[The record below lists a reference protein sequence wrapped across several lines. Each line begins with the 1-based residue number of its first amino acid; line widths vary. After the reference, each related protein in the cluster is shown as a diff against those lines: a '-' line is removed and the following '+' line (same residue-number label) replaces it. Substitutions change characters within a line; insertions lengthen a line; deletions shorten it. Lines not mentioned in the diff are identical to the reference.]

1 MEPRPGMTL
10 TLEGVPGEFIRN
22 RNIEGDPA
30 KSNRGFATRSFTIRL
45 TPEYVQLLEANGFPI
60 GYPQDTTNEPMPYLA
75 VVLFPEAKYR
85 YPASVVVMDTGH
97 TRKQLDVS
105 KWREFDERPIEY
117 VDVELETYL
126 NKNGAVRVKA
136 PILYFHTKYSILRE
150 KYIDISDPDVEP
162 AP

>member
-75 VVLFPEAKYR
+75 VV
-85 YPASVVVMDTGH
+85 MDTGH
-97 TRKQLDVS
+97 TRKQLEVS